1 MSADLK
7 QLENKLSS
15 LGVSA
20 LVDYLGE
27 EKSKK
32 LNDLGIEVTAGN
44 LAKFIAD
51 ESGMEVFKDPVFR
64 LEFLTTLAKDAL
76 NNLLPGVATNSETL
90 LAWNDFRWGSN
101 KKSRL
106 FLDAI
111 GMDWAPAQQPGPRS

>member
-32 LNDLGIEVTAGN
+32 LNDLGIAITSVN
-44 LAKFIAD
+44 RAD
-51 ESGMEVFKDPVFR
+51 FFR
-64 LEFLTTLAKDAL
+64 
-76 NNLLPGVATNSETL
+76 V
-90 LAWNDFRWGSN
+90 R
-101 KKSRL
+101 
-106 FLDAI
+106 
-111 GMDWAPAQQPGPRS
+111 QV

>member
-32 LNDLGIEVTAGN
+32 LNDLGIELLKVALRRCKLSNACRYVVFG
-44 LAKFIAD
+44 IGD
-51 ESGMEVFKDPVFR
+51 EFFGENRGF
-64 LEFLTTLAKDAL
+64 
-76 NNLLPGVATNSETL
+76 
-90 LAWNDFRWGSN
+90 
-101 KKSRL
+101 
-106 FLDAI
+106 
-111 GMDWAPAQQPGPRS
+111 